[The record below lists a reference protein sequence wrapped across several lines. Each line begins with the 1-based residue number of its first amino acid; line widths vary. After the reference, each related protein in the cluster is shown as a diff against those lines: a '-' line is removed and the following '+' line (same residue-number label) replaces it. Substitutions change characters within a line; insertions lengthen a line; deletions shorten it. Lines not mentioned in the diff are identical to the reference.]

1 MRVFHDNIYEVEI
14 PATGMRYTLGKTLKS
29 GFSNGKPVLRVI
41 SEIVEDRNVE
51 HETRVYIYTSIEGV
65 VSLWK
70 TLVNVPMII
79 TSGNE
84 G

>member
-51 HETRVYIYTSIEGV
+51 CETRVYIYTSIEGV